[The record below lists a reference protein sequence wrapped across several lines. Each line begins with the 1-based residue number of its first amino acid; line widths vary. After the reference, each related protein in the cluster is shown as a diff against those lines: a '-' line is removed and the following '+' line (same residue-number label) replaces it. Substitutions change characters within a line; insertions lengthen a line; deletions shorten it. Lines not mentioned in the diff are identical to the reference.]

1 MIILYSPEPAKDT
14 RTHSAIRFTERRA
27 HYDVVRMCYGFMAT
41 NVQHYYNSACARAS
55 AYRMPC
61 HIRILDL

>member
-14 RTHSAIRFTERRA
+14 RTHSAIRFIERRA

-41 NVQHYYNSACARAS
+41 NVQHYYN
-55 AYRMPC
+55 
-61 HIRILDL
+61 I